1 MPERG
6 VNSSP
11 PARKG
16 NSMRIIRAKTAGF
29 CFGVARAVDMTYGLL
44 NEGVRVATLGP
55 LIHNPQCVA
64 DLERRGAVTA
74 ALPCEVL
81 AGYEVVIRSHGV
93 PQSVYDELAALQV
106 PVHDAT
112 CPFVAKIHRIAAR
125 AGAEGKTLFV
135 AGNRS
140 HPEVQGIVGH
150 TNGPVHVF
158 SSLDELK
165 ALCIPE
171 NTKNGIFMVAQ
182 TTFEV
187 KKWAECAEFLK
198 KLYTNALVFD
208 TICNATE
215 TRQKE
220 AESLARRCDV
230 MVVIGG
236 RQSSNTQKLVTVAAK
251 HTRAYTVE
259 TAAELQPEWFLGAD
273 TVGVTAGAS
282 TPSSI
287 IEEVLSSMSE
297 EIREE
302 ELSFEEMIDA
312 SLKPVYSGKVV
323 KGIVTAVGPSE
334 IQVDIGTKQ
343 TGFVKLEE
351 LTNDPSAK
359 TEDLVKK
366 GDELDLIVTKVND
379 QEGIVYLS
387 KRRFDENK
395 GKEEVAAAVES
406 GEIMDGYVTESN
418 SGGLVALVKNVRVFV
433 PRSQATL
440 RHSEDYTALVHQ
452 NVQLRIIQCEGR
464 HIVGSIR
471 SVLAEKADAA
481 REAFWQTVEVGK
493 KYTGTVKS
501 LTNYGAFVDIGGV
514 DGLVHISELSWNR
527 IKHPSEVVKVGDVIE
542 VYVKD
547 LDTENKKVS
556 LGYKKAEDN
565 PWEKFKAEY
574 PIGSVFTAPVVSI
587 TKFGAFVRILP
598 GIDGLVHISEI
609 SNERVEKVSD
619 VLSVGQEVNVKL
631 IDVDY
636 DKKRI
641 SLSMKALL
649 NEAPAEE
656 AEEEGG
662 EE

>member
-1 MPERG
+1 M
-6 VNSSP
+6 
-11 PARKG
+11 K
-16 NSMRIIRAKTAGF
+16 IIKAKTAGF
-29 CFGVARAVDMTYGLL
+29 CFGVDRAVKLTYGLL
-44 NEGVRVATLGP
+44 EQGVRVATLGP

-64 DLERRGAVTA
+64 DLAARGAVTVDT
-74 ALPCEVL
+74 PEQVPD
-81 AGYEVVIRSHGV
+81 GYEVVVRSHGV
-93 PQSVYDELAALQV
+93 PQCVYDALGARGLV
-106 PVHDAT
+106 VHDAT
-112 CPFVAKIHRIAAR
+112 CPFVAKIHRLARR
-125 AGAEGKTLFV
+125 AGEEGRTLLV
-135 AGNRS
+135 AGDEN

-150 TNGPVHVF
+150 TRGSVF
-158 SSLDELK
+158 VFADLEELK
-165 ALCIPE
+165 ALLTPE
-171 NTKNGIFMVAQ
+171 NTKNGIFVVAQ

-187 KKWAECAEFLK
+187 KKWQECVEFLK
-198 KLYTNALVFD
+198 KVYTNPSIFD
-208 TICNATE
+208 TICNATWA
-215 TRQKE
+215 RQHE
-220 AESLARRCDV
+220 AECLARQCDL

-236 RQSSNTQKLVTVAAK
+236 RQSSNTQKLVSVAGR
-251 HTRAYTVE
+251 HTKAAAVE
-259 TAAELQPEWFLGAD
+259 TAQELDPAWWRGAG

-312 SLKPVYSGKVV
+312 SLKPVYNGKVI
-323 KGIVTAVGPSE
+323 KGIVTGVSPSE

-359 TEDLVKK
+359 AEDLVKK

-379 QEGIVYLS
+379 QEGVVYLS
-387 KRRFDENK
+387 KKRLDENK
-395 GKEEVAAAVES
+395 GREAVAAAVES
-406 GEIMDGYVTESN
+406 GEILEGFVTEAN
-418 SGGLVALVKNVRVFV
+418 SGGVVVLVNNVRVFV

-440 RHSEDYTALVHQ
+440 RHGEDYTALVKT
-452 NVQLRIIQCEGR
+452 NVRLKMKQCEGR

-471 SVLAEKADAA
+471 EVLAAENDAK
-481 REAFWQTVEVGK
+481 REEFWANVEIGK
-493 KYTGTVKS
+493 QYTGVVKS

-527 IKHPSEVVKVGDVIE
+527 IKHPSEVVSVGDTID

-547 LDTENKKVS
+547 IDTENKKVS

-574 PIGSVFTAPVVSI
+574 PIGSVFKAPVVSI

-619 VLSVGQEVNVKL
+619 VLSVGQEVEVKL
-631 IDVDY
+631 TDVDFE
-636 DKKRI
+636 KKRI

-649 NEAPAEE
+649 SGSEADGEDAE
-656 AEEEGG
+656 
-662 EE
+662 

>member
-1 MPERG
+1 M
-6 VNSSP
+6 NI
-11 PARKG
+11 KL
-16 NSMRIIRAKTAGF
+16 AKTAGF
-29 CFGVARAVDMTYGLL
+29 CFGVDRAVKMTYALL
-44 NEGVRVATLGP
+44 DEGRKVATLGP

-64 DLERRGAVTA
+64 DLERRGAYTA
-74 ALPCEVL
+74 KDVGDVP
-81 AGYEVVIRSHGV
+81 AGCEVVIRSHGV
-93 PQSVYDELAALQV
+93 ARDVYDELGRRGLA
-106 PVHDAT
+106 VHDAT
-112 CPFVAKIHRIAAR
+112 CPFVAKIHRIAR
-125 AGAEGKTLFV
+125 EAGEAGCTLFV
-135 AGNRS
+135 AGDAA

-150 TNGPVHVF
+150 AAGPVFVF
-158 SSLDELK
+158 ANVDELR

-171 NTKNGIFMVAQ
+171 NTKNGIYMVAQ

-187 KKWAECAEFLK
+187 KKWQECTEFIK
-198 KLYTNALVFD
+198 KVYTKSKIFD
-208 TICNATE
+208 TICNATWA
-215 TRQKE
+215 RQHE
-220 AESLARRCDV
+220 AECLSKECDL

-236 RQSSNTQKLVTVAAK
+236 RHSSNTQKLAAVAAR
-251 HTRAYTVE
+251 HTRAVSVE
-259 TAAELQPEWFLGAD
+259 TAADLDPSWFRGVR

-297 EIREE
+297 EMREEVREE

-312 SLKPVYSGKVV
+312 SMKPVYSGKAV
-323 KGIVTAVGPSE
+323 KGIVTAISPNE

-359 TEDLVKK
+359 MEDLVKK

-406 GEIMDGYVTESN
+406 GEIMEGYVTEYN
-418 SGGLVALVKNVRVFV
+418 SGGLVVLVKNVRVFV
-433 PRSQATL
+433 PRSQSTL
-440 RHSEDYTALVHQ
+440 RHSEDYTKLVHQ
-452 NVQLRIIQCEGR
+452 NVRLRIKQCEGR

-471 SVLAEKADAA
+471 EVLAEEADAK
-481 REAFWQTVEVGK
+481 REAFWQDVEIGK
-493 KYTGTVKS
+493 HYTGTVKS

-514 DGLVHISELSWNR
+514 DGLVHISELSWDR
-527 IKHPSEVVKVGDVIE
+527 IKHPSEVVKVGDVID

-547 LDTENKKVS
+547 LDTENHKVS

-574 PIGSVFTAPVVSI
+574 PIGCSFTAPVVSI

-598 GIDGLVHISEI
+598 GVDGLVHISEI
-609 SNERVEKVSD
+609 SRDRVEKVGD
-619 VLSVGQEVNVKL
+619 VLRVGQEVNVQL

-649 NEAPAEE
+649 TDDEPEAE
-656 AEEEGG
+656 AEEGDAE
-662 EE
+662 

>member
-1 MPERG
+1 ME
-6 VNSSP
+6 
-11 PARKG
+11 
-16 NSMRIIRAKTAGF
+16 IIRAKTAGF
-29 CFGVARAVDMTYGLL
+29 CFGVDRAVKLTYDLL
-44 NEGVRVATLGP
+44 EQGHKVATLGP

-64 DLERRGAVTA
+64 DLEAKGAVTVDDA
-74 ALPCEVL
+74 ADLP
-81 AGYEVVIRSHGV
+81 AGFEVVIRSHGV
-93 PQSVYDELAALQV
+93 PASVYESLRAQGAV
-106 PVHDAT
+106 VHDAT
-112 CPFVAKIHRIAAR
+112 CPFVAKIHRLAQR
-125 AGAEGKTLFV
+125 AGEEGKPLLV
-135 AGNRS
+135 AGDS
-140 HPEVQGIVGH
+140 THPEVVGIVGH
-150 TNGPVHVF
+150 TTGPVFVF
-158 SSLDELK
+158 SNLEELER
-165 ALCIPE
+165 LNLPE
-171 NTKNGIFMVAQ
+171 ISKNGGFVVAQ
-182 TTFEV
+182 TTFEA
-187 KKWAECAEFLK
+187 KKWRECVEFLK
-198 KLYTNALVFD
+198 KVYTNLEIFD
-208 TICNATE
+208 TICNATWA
-215 TRQKE
+215 RQHE
-220 AESLARRCDV
+220 AECLARQCDL
-230 MVVIGG
+230 MIIIGG
-236 RQSSNTQKLVTVAAK
+236 RHSSNTQKLVTVAG
-251 HTRAYTVE
+251 HYTKAVSIE
-259 TAAELQPEWFLGAD
+259 TAAELQKGWFDGVQK
-273 TVGVTAGAS
+273 VGVTAGAS

-387 KRRFDENK
+387 KKRFDENK

-406 GEIMDGYVTESN
+406 GEIMDGYVTEAN
-418 SGGLVALVKNVRVFV
+418 SGGLVALVKNVRVFI

-440 RHSEDYTALVHQ
+440 RHSEDYTALVKQ
-452 NVQLRIIQCEGR
+452 NVKLKIKQCEGR

-471 SVLAEKADAA
+471 EVLAEEADKK
-481 REAFWQTVEVGK
+481 REAFWSDVEIGK
-493 KYTGTVKS
+493 KYTGVVKS

-527 IKHPSEVVKVGDVIE
+527 IKHPSEVVNVGDTIE

-574 PIGSVFTAPVVSI
+574 PVGSEFTAPVVSI

-598 GIDGLVHISEI
+598 GVDGLVHISEI
-609 SNERVEKVSD
+609 SRERVEKVPD
-619 VLSVGQEVNVKL
+619 VLSVGQEVRVKL

-649 NEAPAEE
+649 ADDAAEE
-656 AEEEGG
+656 AEETEA
-662 EE
+662 E

>member
-1 MPERG
+1 M
-6 VNSSP
+6 
-11 PARKG
+11 K
-16 NSMRIIRAKTAGF
+16 IIKAKTAGF
-29 CFGVARAVDMTYGLL
+29 CFGVDRAVKLTYGLL
-44 NEGVRVATLGP
+44 EQGVRVATLGP

-64 DLERRGAVTA
+64 DLAARGAVIVDT
-74 ALPCEVL
+74 PEQVPD
-81 AGYEVVIRSHGV
+81 GYEVVVRSHGV
-93 PQSVYDELAALQV
+93 PQCVYDALGARGLV
-106 PVHDAT
+106 VHDAT

-259 TAAELQPEWFLGAD
+259 TAAELRPEWFLGAD